1 MEKFNAQGEDR
12 RDSRESNAES
22 PTLDEARV
30 RKVFT
35 DGLTMEASYEK
46 DDFLD
51 KAYERYE
58 SLMQD
63 QNLNGA
69 DQRLVLN
76 VFWSLAKD
84 FLKIS
89 DDVEFPDSL
98 KEKLISDRGWL
109 MKFVRYIQSWEIDM
123 REIEKWKEKMSPEE
137 EKFFWQIF
145 HRKFNVRSNRGFEEF
160 PEQYK
165 KIISGIIETGVE
177 NYPER
182 PVSVL
187 DVGCGPKAKAIRDL
201 KEKYKGKI
209 DAFGINMEIYD
220 MSSPDV
226 FLKEGDARNMPFDK
240 DMFDL
245 AYEIGVAGYFR
256 TNDRDL
262 ADFITDAM
270 RVLKPGGK
278 LLLTDARPDLNF
290 LDSLGIGYKIIQQ
303 DPLVIEKK

>member
-1 MEKFNAQGEDR
+1 MYNMEKFDMRGENNH
-12 RDSRESNAES
+12 DSQE
-22 PTLDEARV
+22 PTLDEVRV

-35 DGLTMEASYEK
+35 DGLTTETLSME
-46 DDFLD
+46 DDFFD

-63 QNLNGA
+63 SSLNDA
-69 DQRLVLN
+69 DQRLVLD
-76 VFWSLAKD
+76 VFWSLTKD

-89 DDVEFPDSL
+89 DDVEFPVSL
-98 KEKLISDRGWL
+98 KEKLISDREWL
-109 MKFVRYIQSWEIDM
+109 MRFIRYVQSWKIDM

-137 EKFFWQIF
+137 EKFFWQVF
-145 HRKFNVRSNRGFEEF
+145 HRKFDVRSNRGFEDF

-165 KIISGIIETGVE
+165 KIISGIIEADVDNDSE
-177 NYPER
+177 KPIA
-182 PVSVL
+182 VL
-187 DVGCGPKAKAIRDL
+187 DIGCGPKAKAISDL

-220 MSSPDV
+220 KNSMDIS
-226 FLKEGDARNMPFDK
+226 LEEGDVRNMSFDK

-256 TNDRDL
+256 TNDKDL
-262 ADFITDAM
+262 AAFISDAM

-278 LLLTDARPDLNF
+278 LLLTDVRPDEKF
-290 LDSLGIGYKIIQQ
+290 LDNLGINYEILQK
-303 DPLVIEKK
+303 DPLLIKKK